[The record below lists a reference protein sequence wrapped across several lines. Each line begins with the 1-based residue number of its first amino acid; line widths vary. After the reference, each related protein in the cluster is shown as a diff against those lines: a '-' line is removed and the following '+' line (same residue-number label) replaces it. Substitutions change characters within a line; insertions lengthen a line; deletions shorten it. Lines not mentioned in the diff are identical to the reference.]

1 MACVYLTAVAY
12 ASHLVKK
19 AENGVHI
26 TSSEEQQLL
35 RSIKLIEINLR
46 IRVLSHKNHATGFK
60 ICVPG
65 PSPMPE
71 EQQYVWFEM

>member
-1 MACVYLTAVAY
+1 
-12 ASHLVKK
+12 
-19 AENGVHI
+19 VHI